1 MRKALSLIL
10 SFSLFLSLSAPM
22 VSAEEGANQVG
33 NISSGSEVPQ
43 TFLSLEDQ
51 SSSEDFAPTAPTAP
65 TTSNPALSDVSMR
78 TVTEGVYVDIYYL
91 GGDDFGSSS
100 TLYIPEFT
108 LELWSVKDNKKISS
122 VSGNTENYNV
132 SKQKYELLF
141 KHPGYKLGDELA
153 FILKEASPL
162 LKSITFSTLVKQ
174 ETASSRT
181 EYNLTLNSH
190 FKFLVEAFD
199 YFGGANDEQQFR
211 GITGTSLR
219 AISGVLHVN
228 SKKIGLQLQDE
239 SNNMLKNTKLTIKL
253 QEGKGTFNLTTD
265 EKGIAWVETDK
276 LTWKFLVG
284 VNGRTVVNGVNNKA
298 ENELPTDI
306 VTGNSKVIYK
316 IHITV
321 KKIQSTGMVTVDFS
335 TASNNSLSN
344 NWSGVN
350 VSLTDAS
357 GKENTYFVS
366 MDDRI
371 IPGVIDG
378 KYKVSVAGGQYSA
391 GEPTTSVL
399 VVKNGV
405 GKLEVSLTPKYLLN
419 ISKGGQS
426 YNFSVLNIASIA
438 DKEFKGKTTLSFAV
452 KPNESYMLRDN
463 ETGKVFS
470 VIIDAKSPVTTL
482 VLGAGGVMGGSST
495 NPHTGDSI
503 IYMVVAFLLSM
514 GFAVW
519 SVFALRKSRRN
530 STVKS
535 SVMIILLTLSTV
547 TSILLPV
554 GGDRAAAADASDAN
568 VGGTP
573 PATSSSSSTTAA
585 GTFQTSDK
593 VAVLQFGFIPNKMS
607 SSGAGVLTSAS
618 SKVDL
623 QDDFKFDYENLMFY
637 MAPNKTSDTLFRKS
651 GSGLITF
658 ERNGSSSKVK
668 TLYGKNPLY
677 PNSSAGSSHDQLLK
691 RTLDYADKS
700 ISDGGNLFKQII
712 GESLYNIDPSDPN
725 RTLAGDGNVQ
735 VVGDSIKDMIED
747 YILKHGS
754 EDKFDK
760 IDAQI
765 IGSMMFD
772 GYMDLIREK
781 GVLTGSTYSNFEQ
794 MMQEKFDN
802 NELVLFFQ
810 TVVGISVKDN
820 NSPYDRNYAFMP
832 MHDATDWYLWI
843 RQTARPTDTALATL
857 SANREFEAVTKGGA
871 SSSEQASLSPYKEN
885 GNLPNTFQM
894 YARDNYTRTLKPVT
908 TKVPL
913 SSTVSIN
920 PFGSWGYQP
929 WGYGS
934 GEKLNGN
941 KPGIDINL
949 NVTVV
954 DAKGK
959 ATGKSFMKVVSS
971 WTEESQKYLGQISAE
986 DKLVK
991 GSMSVEHEGKM
1002 YELLEDKNAKFT
1014 LLDKRDQENINK
1026 SMLIK
1031 SEVGEN
1037 GSIAI
1042 PAIGDGDTW
1051 EIELGFDTPLPVK
1064 LHQYLGGDGK
1074 SDSSVENKYAGA
1086 KENGKGVYSNARLTL
1101 YVKATEDTPEPITT
1115 KYIVPQW
1122 RLSKYWDTMNP
1133 VGSNQTRFFLT
1144 LPISTF
1150 ADPQITPSGMTT
1162 FALVN
1167 PDFGAINWATST
1179 AKLVNDTATKEVTTY
1194 RPTNSFN
1201 LTGNLLAIRDNE
1213 SVSNI
1218 KLAEWVNNF
1227 SLFNGHIATASR
1239 GAVGEQARVIKSNIF
1254 KYGVKSP
1261 VTSYQYSETR
1271 YKMVK
1276 EYDKNGKLT
1285 GSHSEPYR
1293 WSSPA
1298 PVSYQTADYKTTVNF
1313 KRYIPKDGAA
1323 EKSFTE
1329 DSASTNGLYWSSH
1342 PEESILKVNPEVL
1355 MAFDDESGNTSVAF
1369 VAGDRLRS
1377 IQPIS
1382 YNQAEFVNVNIQPA
1396 ISGMS
1401 VATDANAKKLANS
1414 LGAAGKEVI
1423 YKGSS
1428 VTTNF
1433 KVAGELELKTFA
1445 LDIGSTA
1452 LKNAW
1457 NPASGYS
1464 TDKINESFLS
1474 QYADKDTSTGKWQ
1487 VVFDAQGKRVI
1498 NNKDYGGQSTKLP
1511 VTETSNSITE
1521 HTLVIRGGKLVS
1533 VDGISN
1539 LNSLSAE
1546 LKQAL
1551 TQMKILG
1558 DKNIFGAFEHGSGSN
1573 LTESVVA
1580 NLGNALRGTNDLA
1593 LGRGFYNEDVTTL
1606 IVREYING
1614 FKLPQFI
1621 AVDKIPL
1628 EIPGLAADVNKNQFF
1643 SKGFTGHS
1651 KLIFKV
1657 NDAEMIFDSSKGDFG
1672 GERSIEF
1679 VVGNV
1684 SILDSF
1690 QR

>member
-1 MRKALSLIL
+1 MRKMLSLIVSCTL
-10 SFSLFLSLSAPM
+10 LLSLSAPM
-22 VSAEEGANQVG
+22 VSAEEGVSQAG

-43 TFLSLEDQ
+43 AFLLLEDQ
-51 SSSEDFAPTAPTAP
+51 PTETTVPTVPTAT
-65 TTSNPALSDVSMR
+65 TTSNPALNDISMR
-78 TVTEGVYVDIYYL
+78 TVTEGVYVDIYYQGEDNL
-91 GGDDFGSSS
+91 GSGS
-100 TLYIPEFT
+100 TLFVPEFT

-122 VSGNTENYNV
+122 VSGSTENYNV

-153 FILKEASPL
+153 FILREASPL
-162 LKSITFSTLVKQ
+162 LKSITFTTLVRQ

-211 GITGTSLR
+211 DLTGTSLR
-219 AISGVLHVN
+219 PISGVLKVN
-228 SKKIGLQLQDE
+228 NKKIGLQLQDE

-253 QEGKGTFNLTTD
+253 QEGKGTFDLTTD
-265 EKGIAWVETDK
+265 DKGIAWVETDK

-284 VNGRTVVNGVNNKA
+284 IDGRTVVNGVNNKA
-298 ENELPTDI
+298 EIELPTDI
-306 VTGNSKVIYK
+306 VAGNSKTLHK
-316 IHITV
+316 ILITV
-321 KKIQSTGMVTVDFS
+321 ENIHSVGTVAVDFS
-335 TASNNSLSN
+335 TASNSSLSN

-350 VSLTDAS
+350 VLLTDAV
-357 GKENTYFVS
+357 GKSHTYFVS

-371 IPGVIDG
+371 IPGVTDG
-378 KYKVSVAGGQYSA
+378 IYKVSVAGGKYSV
-391 GEPTTSVL
+391 GEPTASSIT
-399 VVKNGV
+399 VKNGV
-405 GKLEVSLTPKYLLN
+405 GKLEVSLTPKYLFN
-419 ISKGGQS
+419 VSKGGQS
-426 YNFSVLNIASIA
+426 YNFSVLNVASIA
-438 DKEFKGKTTLSFAV
+438 DKEFKGKATVSFAV

-470 VIIDAKSPVTTL
+470 VLIDDKSPVTTL
-482 VLGAGGVMGGSST
+482 VLGAGVVMGGSST

-503 IYMVVAFLLSM
+503 IYMIAAFLLSM
-514 GFAVW
+514 GLATW
-519 SVFALRKSRRN
+519 SVFALRKPRRN

-554 GGDRAAAADASDAN
+554 GGDGVSAADTSDAN

-585 GTFQTSDK
+585 GTFQTSDN

-607 SSGAGVLTSAS
+607 SSRIGVLSSTS

-637 MAPNKTSDTLFRKS
+637 MAPNKTSDALFRKS
-651 GSGLITF
+651 SSGLITF

-668 TLYGKNPLY
+668 ALYGENPLY
-677 PNSSAGSSHDQLLK
+677 PNSSTGSPHEQLLR
-691 RTLDYADKS
+691 RTLDYADNA

-712 GESLYNIDPSDPN
+712 GESLYNIDPNDPN
-725 RTLAGDGNVQ
+725 RNLAGDGNVQ

-754 EDKFDK
+754 EDNFDK

-772 GYMDLIREK
+772 GYMDLIKEK
-781 GVLTGSTYSNFEQ
+781 GVLTGKAYSNFEQ
-794 MMQEKFDN
+794 MMQEKFDKD
-802 NELVLFFQ
+802 ELVLFFQ

-820 NSPYDRNYAFMP
+820 NSSYDRDYAFMP

-843 RQTARPTDTALATL
+843 RQTARPTDDTLAQL

-871 SSSEQASLSPYKEN
+871 SSSEQAYLSPYKEN

-934 GEKLNGN
+934 GEKVNGN
-941 KPGIDINL
+941 KPEIDINL

-954 DAKGK
+954 DARGI
-959 ATGKSFMKVVSS
+959 ATGKSFTKAVSG
-971 WTEESQKYLGQISAE
+971 WTEESQKYLGQISAG
-986 DKLVK
+986 DKVVK
-991 GSMSVEHEGKM
+991 GSMSLEHEGKL
-1002 YELLEDKNAKFT
+1002 YEVLEDKNAKFT
-1014 LLDKRDQENINK
+1014 LQDKRDQENINK
-1026 SMLIK
+1026 STLIK
-1031 SEVGEN
+1031 SEAGKN

-1042 PAIGDGDTW
+1042 PAIVNGDTW

-1074 SDSSVENKYAGA
+1074 SDSSVENKYAGV
-1086 KENGKGVYSNARLTL
+1086 KDNGKGVYSNARLTL
-1101 YVKATEDTPEPITT
+1101 YVKATKDSPEPITT
-1115 KYIVPQW
+1115 EYIVPQW

-1133 VGSNQTRFFLT
+1133 AGSDQARFSIS
-1144 LPISTF
+1144 LPSSTF
-1150 ADPQITPSGMTT
+1150 SDPQITPSGMTI
-1162 FALVN
+1162 FSLVN
-1167 PDFGAINWATST
+1167 PDLGAINWATST
-1179 AKLVNDTATKEVTTY
+1179 AKLVNDTVTKEITAY
-1194 RPTNSFN
+1194 RPTNFFN
-1201 LTGNLLAIRDNE
+1201 LTGDLLAIRDNE

-1218 KLAEWVNNF
+1218 KIAEWVNNF
-1227 SLFNGHIATASR
+1227 SLFNGHIAAASR
-1239 GAVGEQARVIKSNIF
+1239 GAVEEQAQVIKSNIF

-1261 VTSYQYSETR
+1261 FTSYQYSETR

-1298 PVSYQTADYKTTVNF
+1298 PVSYQSADYKTTVNF
-1313 KRYIPKDGAA
+1313 QRYIPKDGAA
-1323 EKSFTE
+1323 EKSFAE
-1329 DSASTNGLYWSSH
+1329 DSASTNGLYWSTH
-1342 PEESILKVNPEVL
+1342 PEESTLKVNPEVL

-1457 NPASGYS
+1457 NPGLGYS

-1474 QYADKDTSTGKWQ
+1474 QYADKNASTGKWQ
-1487 VVFDAQGKRVI
+1487 VVFDAQGKLVI

-1511 VTETSNSITE
+1511 VTEISNLIAE
-1521 HTLVIRGGKLVS
+1521 HTLLIRGGKLVS
-1533 VDGISN
+1533 VDGITN

-1593 LGRGFYNEDVTTL
+1593 IGRGFYNEDVTTL
-1606 IVREYING
+1606 IVREYINR
-1614 FKLPQFI
+1614 FKLPQFA

-1643 SKGFTGHS
+1643 SKGLTGHS
-1651 KLIFKV
+1651 KLILKV

-1672 GERSIEF
+1672 GKRSIEF

-1684 SILDSF
+1684 SVLDSF